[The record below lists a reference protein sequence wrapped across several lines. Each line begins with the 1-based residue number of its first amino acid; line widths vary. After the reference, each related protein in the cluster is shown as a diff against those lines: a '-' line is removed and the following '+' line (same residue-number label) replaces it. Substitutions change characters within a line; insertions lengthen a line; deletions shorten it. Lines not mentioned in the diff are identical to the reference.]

1 MFFDLFHTRTCACS
15 AAGTLR
21 SGARARLTT
30 GRALVFG
37 LVLAFILGDDA
48 KLGASLLTVLLAVVG
63 VTYALYAGA
72 RVAEASGIDVE
83 KGVVR
88 PVVAMVMPVLAA
100 LRAAPSAQRT
110 VAAAVAQLYR
120 AFALAALPRV
130 SCVGW

>member
-1 MFFDLFHTRTCACS
+1 MFFDLFHTRTCTCS

-37 LVLAFILGDDA
+37 LVLAFILGDA
-48 KLGASLLTVLLAVVG
+48 KLGASLLSVLLAVVG